1 MDRKG
6 IFPIMFLTLIPLVT
20 LSVGWFAHDPV
31 MLLASVVLLVGAL
44 SSLILFRRGM
54 WKKNWILWLP
64 FAVVLGYLISAVV
77 NGQGPASMYL
87 GGYQRNFGVATWF
100 ALAIVFLI
108 GAQGDVKVRR
118 YLDWVL
124 PGVLIA
130 GLGYGLVQFLDKDPL
145 PWTNP
150 YNAVSLTLGNPNFA
164 GAFFG
169 ILSIIAFSRIFVGK
183 GAVQKT
189 FGVVLF
195 GATVFISLKTNSLQ
209 SPLLIVGGIF
219 VFTLLVNLGSKSG
232 LGRVAKF
239 SSGGVLGAA
248 VIGVVVLFVGSGSWL
263 ASVRE
268 RLFFQGSVAQ
278 RLDYWR
284 TGFEI
289 WKDHPI
295 FGVGTDQFQ
304 RYAALYRTP
313 EQVKRDGVFVIPDKS
328 HNVLIDH
335 FANGGIVVG
344 LIWVA
349 FVVSVFF
356 MLLKAL
362 QKNENVQAR
371 RDLAL
376 LGTMWSTYV
385 LQALISPDQIVLSL
399 IGYSSAGLIAGIYLK
414 DAPTVK
420 VDPFIVRAVA
430 VVALVFAVV
439 ISGTAL
445 KANADA
451 KKVLA
456 GQTIG
461 VEPILEVID
470 AWPNAKTTELIGI
483 EEINKPNNCEFAN
496 QISDRL
502 LKYDDRS
509 AQGWFMKAICNNS
522 ARNFTQAVADITNS
536 VKFDPINPTYLVG
549 KAKLEILASRIDDA
563 KMTIAKITEVDP
575 SNPEL
580 AVLNASV
587 TALK

>member
-1 MDRKG
+1 
-6 IFPIMFLTLIPLVT
+6 MFLALIPIVVI
-20 LSVGWFAHDPV
+20 SVGWFAHDPV
-31 MLLASVVLLVGAL
+31 TLFASTVLLVGAL
-44 SSLILFRRGM
+44 TGVLLFRRGA
-54 WKKNWILWLP
+54 WKRNWILLLP
-64 FAVVLGYLISAVV
+64 FAVVLGYLVSAVV
-77 NGQGPASMYL
+77 NGQGLASLYL

-108 GAQGDVKVRR
+108 GAQGEVRIR
-118 YLDWVL
+118 GYLDWVL
-124 PGVLIA
+124 PVVLIA
-130 GLGYGLVQFLDKDPL
+130 GLGYGLVQFLDKDLL

-150 YNAVSLTLGNPNFA
+150 YKAVSLTLGNPNFA

-169 ILSIIAFSRIFVGK
+169 ILSVLAFSRIFVGK
-183 GAVQKT
+183 GVLQKA

-195 GATVFISLKTNSLQ
+195 GATIFISLKTNSLQ
-209 SPLLIVGGIF
+209 SPILIVGGLV

-248 VIGVVVLFVGSGSWL
+248 VIGVEVLFAGSGSWL
-263 ASVRE
+263 VTARE
-268 RLFFQGSVAQ
+268 KLFFQGSVAQ

-289 WKDHPI
+289 WKDNPI

-335 FANGGIVVG
+335 FANGGLVVG

-349 FVVSVFF
+349 FVVSVFY
-356 MLLKAL
+356 MLFKAL
-362 QKNENVQAR
+362 QKNENVQVR

-385 LQALISPDQIVLSL
+385 FQALISPDQIVLSL

-420 VDPFIVRAVA
+420 VDPFIVRAVT
-430 VVALVFAVV
+430 VVALIFAVV

-445 KANADA
+445 KVNANV

-456 GQTIG
+456 GQIIG

-549 KAKLEILASRIDDA
+549 KAKLEISASRIDDA

-587 TALK
+587 TTLK

>member
-1 MDRKG
+1 
-6 IFPIMFLTLIPLVT
+6 MFLALTPLVL

-31 MLLASVVLLVGAL
+31 TLFASTILLVGAL
-44 SSLILFRRGM
+44 TGLLLFRLGA
-54 WKKNWILWLP
+54 WKRSWIVLLP

-77 NGQGPASMYL
+77 NGQGLASLYL
-87 GGYQRNFGVATWF
+87 GGYQRNFGGATWL
-100 ALAIVFLI
+100 ALAVVFSI
-108 GAQGDVKVRR
+108 AAQGAVNVRG

-124 PGVLIA
+124 PVVLIA

-169 ILSIIAFSRIFVGK
+169 ILSVLAFSRIFVGK
-183 GAVQKT
+183 GLIQKG
-189 FGVVLF
+189 FGAVLF
-195 GATVFISLKTNSLQ
+195 VATVFISLKTNSLQ
-209 SPLLIVGGIF
+209 SPLLIVGGIV
-219 VFTLLVNLGSKSG
+219 VFTLLANFGSKSG
-232 LGRVAKF
+232 LGRVAKI

-248 VIGVVVLFVGSGSWL
+248 VVGVVVLFAGSGSLL
-263 ASVRE
+263 ATARE
-268 RLFFQGSVAQ
+268 KLFFQGSVTQ

-289 WKDHPI
+289 WKDNPI

-335 FANGGIVVG
+335 FANGGLVVG
-344 LIWVA
+344 IIWVA
-349 FVVSVFF
+349 FVISMFY
-356 MLLKAL
+356 MLVKAL
-362 QKNENVQAR
+362 RINESDQVR

-420 VDPFIVRAVA
+420 VDPFIVRAVT
-430 VVALVFAVV
+430 VVALIFAFV

-456 GQTIG
+456 GQIIG
-461 VEPILEVID
+461 VESILEVID

-522 ARNFTQAVADITNS
+522 ARNFNQAVADISNS

-549 KAKLEILASRIDDA
+549 KAKLEISASRIEDA

>member
-1 MDRKG
+1 
-6 IFPIMFLTLIPLVT
+6 MFLALIPLVT

-31 MLLASVVLLVGAL
+31 TLFASTVLLVGAL
-44 SSLILFRRGM
+44 AGLLLFRRGS

-64 FAVVLGYLISAVV
+64 FAVVIGYLTSAVV
-77 NGQGPASMYL
+77 NGQALASLYL

-108 GAQGDVKVRR
+108 GAQGEVKVRG

-169 ILSIIAFSRIFVGK
+169 ILSVIAFSRIFVGK
-183 GAVQKT
+183 GVVQKT
-189 FGVVLF
+189 IGAVLF

-209 SPLLIVGGIF
+209 SPLLIVGGIV
-219 VFTLLVNLGSKSG
+219 VFTLLVNLESKSG

-239 SSGGVLGAA
+239 SSSGVLGTA
-248 VIGVVVLFVGSGSWL
+248 VIGVVVLFAGSGSWL
-263 ASVRE
+263 ATARE
-268 RLFFQGSVAQ
+268 KLFFQGSVAQ

-304 RYAALYRTP
+304 RYSALYRTP
-313 EQVKRDGVFVIPDKS
+313 GQVKRDGVFVIPDKS

-335 FANGGIVVG
+335 FANGGLVVG

-356 MLLKAL
+356 MLFKAL
-362 QKNENVQAR
+362 QKNENVQVR
-371 RDLAL
+371 RDLAV

-385 LQALISPDQIVLSL
+385 LQALISPDQIILSL
-399 IGYSSAGLIAGIYLK
+399 IGYSSAGLIASIYLK
-414 DAPTVK
+414 DAPTAK
-420 VDPFIVRAVA
+420 VDPFIVRAVT
-430 VVALVFAVV
+430 VVALIFAVV
-439 ISGTAL
+439 ISSTAL

-456 GQTIG
+456 GQIIG

-509 AQGWFMKAICNNS
+509 SQGWYMKALCNNS

-536 VKFDPINPTYLVG
+536 VKFDPVNPTYLVG
-549 KAKLEILASRIDDA
+549 KAKLEIAASRIDDA
-563 KMTIAKITEVDP
+563 KVTIAKITEVDP
-575 SNPEL
+575 SNAEL

-587 TALK
+587 TALE

>member
-1 MDRKG
+1 
-6 IFPIMFLTLIPLVT
+6 MFLALIPIVVI
-20 LSVGWFAHDPV
+20 SVGWFAHDPV
-31 MLLASVVLLVGAL
+31 TLFASTVLLVGAL
-44 SSLILFRRGM
+44 TGVLLFRRGA
-54 WKKNWILWLP
+54 WKRNWILLLP
-64 FAVVLGYLISAVV
+64 FAVVLGYLVSAVV
-77 NGQGPASMYL
+77 NGQGLASLYL

-108 GAQGDVKVRR
+108 GAQGEVRIR
-118 YLDWVL
+118 GYLDWVL
-124 PGVLIA
+124 PVVLIA

-150 YNAVSLTLGNPNFA
+150 YKAVSLTLGNPNFA

-169 ILSIIAFSRIFVGK
+169 ILSVLAFSRIFVGK
-183 GAVQKT
+183 GVLQKA

-195 GATVFISLKTNSLQ
+195 GATIFISLKTNSLQ
-209 SPLLIVGGIF
+209 SPILIVGGLV

-248 VIGVVVLFVGSGSWL
+248 VIGVVVLFAGSGSWL
-263 ASVRE
+263 ATARE
-268 RLFFQGSVAQ
+268 KLFFQGSVAQ

-289 WKDHPI
+289 WKDNPI

-335 FANGGIVVG
+335 FANGGLVVG

-349 FVVSVFF
+349 FVVSVFY
-356 MLLKAL
+356 MLFKAL
-362 QKNENVQAR
+362 QKNENVQVR

-420 VDPFIVRAVA
+420 VDPFIVRAVT
-430 VVALVFAVV
+430 VVALIFAVV

-445 KANADA
+445 KVNANV

-456 GQTIG
+456 GQIIG

-509 AQGWFMKAICNNS
+509 AQGWYMKAICNNS
-522 ARNFTQAVADITNS
+522 GGNFTQAVVDVTNS

-549 KAKLEILASRIDDA
+549 KAKLEIAASRIDDA

>member
-1 MDRKG
+1 
-6 IFPIMFLTLIPLVT
+6 MFLVLVPLVL

-31 MLLASVVLLVGAL
+31 TLFASTVLFVGAL
-44 SSLILFRRGM
+44 AGLLLFRRGA
-54 WKKNWILWLP
+54 WKRSWILWLP
-64 FAVVLGYLISAVV
+64 FVVVLGYLISAVV
-77 NGQGPASMYL
+77 NGQGLASLYL
-87 GGYQRNFGVATWF
+87 GGYQRNFGMATWL
-100 ALAIVFLI
+100 ALAVVFLI
-108 GAQGDVKVRR
+108 GAQGEVKVRG

-130 GLGYGLVQFLDKDPL
+130 GLGYGLVQFFSKDPL

-150 YNAVSLTLGNPNFA
+150 FNAVSLTLGNPNFA

-169 ILSIIAFSRIFVGK
+169 ILSVLAFSCIFVGK
-183 GAVQKT
+183 GVVQKS
-189 FGVVLF
+189 FGAALF
-195 GATVFISLKTNSLQ
+195 AATVFISLKTNSLQ
-209 SPLLIVGGIF
+209 SPLLIVGGI
-219 VFTLLVNLGSKSG
+219 VIYTLLANFGSKSG
-232 LGRVAKF
+232 FGRVAKI

-248 VIGVVVLFVGSGSWL
+248 VVGVVTLFAGSGSWL
-263 ASVRE
+263 ATARE
-268 RLFFQGSVAQ
+268 KLFFQGSVAQ

-289 WKDHPI
+289 WKDNPI

-335 FANGGIVVG
+335 FANGGLVVG

-349 FVVSVFF
+349 FVISVFF
-356 MLLKAL
+356 MLVKAL
-362 QKNENVQAR
+362 RKNESVQVR
-371 RDLAL
+371 RDLVL

-414 DAPTVK
+414 DASTIK
-420 VDPFIVRAVA
+420 IDPFIVRAVTA
-430 VVALVFAVV
+430 VALVFVV
-439 ISGTAL
+439 AISGKAL
-445 KANADA
+445 MANADT

-456 GQTIG
+456 GQIIG
-461 VEPILEVID
+461 VEPVLKVID

-509 AQGWFMKAICNNS
+509 AQGWYMKAICSNS
-522 ARNFTQAVADITNS
+522 ASNFTQAVEEVTNS

-549 KAKLEILASRIDDA
+549 KAKLEIAAARIADA
-563 KMTIAKITEVDP
+563 KVTIAKITEFDP
-575 SNPEL
+575 TNPEL
-580 AVLNASV
+580 PVLNASV
-587 TALK
+587 LALR

>member
-1 MDRKG
+1 
-6 IFPIMFLTLIPLVT
+6 MFLALIPLVIM
-20 LSVGWFAHDPV
+20 SVGWFAHDPV
-31 MLLASVVLLVGAL
+31 TLFASTVLLVGAL
-44 SSLILFRRGM
+44 VGLLLFRQGS

-64 FAVVLGYLISAVV
+64 FAVVFGYLASAVI
-77 NGQGPASMYL
+77 NGQGLASLYL
-87 GGYQRNFGVATWF
+87 GGYQRNFGMATWF

-108 GAQGDVKVRR
+108 GAQGEVKVRG

-169 ILSIIAFSRIFVGK
+169 ILSVLAFSRIFLGK
-183 GAVQKT
+183 GLIQKV

-209 SPLLIVGGIF
+209 SPLLIVGGI
-219 VFTLLVNLGSKSG
+219 VVLTLLVNLGSKSG

-248 VIGVVVLFVGSGSWL
+248 VIGVVVLFAGSGSFL

-335 FANGGIVVG
+335 FANGGLLVG

-356 MLLKAL
+356 MLFKAL
-362 QKNENVQAR
+362 QKNENVQIR

-420 VDPFIVRAVA
+420 VDPFIVRAVT
-430 VVALVFAVV
+430 VVALIFAVV

-456 GQTIG
+456 GQIIG

-522 ARNFTQAVADITNS
+522 ARNFSQAVADITNS

-549 KAKLEILASRIDDA
+549 KAKLEISASRIDDA
-563 KMTIAKITEVDP
+563 KITIAKITEVDP

-587 TALK
+587 AAIK

>member
-1 MDRKG
+1 
-6 IFPIMFLTLIPLVT
+6 MFLALIPLVVV
-20 LSVGWFAHDPV
+20 SVGWFAHDPV
-31 MLLASVVLLVGAL
+31 GLFASTVLLVGTL
-44 SSLILFRRGM
+44 TGLLLFRREI
-54 WKKNWILWLP
+54 WKKCWILWLP
-64 FAVVLGYLISAVV
+64 FAVVVGYLISALV
-77 NGQGPASMYL
+77 NGQELASLYL
-87 GGYQRNFGVATWF
+87 GGYQRNFGVATWL
-100 ALAIVFLI
+100 ALVIVFLI
-108 GAQGDVKVRR
+108 GAQGEVKVRG

-124 PGVLIA
+124 PAVLVA

-150 YNAVSLTLGNPNFA
+150 YKAVSLTLGNPNFA

-169 ILSIIAFSRIFVGK
+169 ILSIVAFSRIFVGK
-183 GAVQKT
+183 GLIQKS
-189 FGVVLF
+189 FGAFLF
-195 GATVFISLKTNSLQ
+195 GATSFISLKTNSLQ
-209 SPLLIVGGIF
+209 SPLLIVGGII
-219 VFTLLVNLGSKSG
+219 VFTLLSNLGSKRA

-248 VIGVVVLFVGSGSWL
+248 VVGVVVMFAESGSWF
-263 ASVRE
+263 ATARE
-268 RLFFQGSVAQ
+268 KLFFQGSVEQ
-278 RLDYWR
+278 RLDFWR

-335 FANGGIVVG
+335 FANGGLVVG
-344 LIWVA
+344 LIWTA

-356 MLLKAL
+356 MLVKAL
-362 QKNENVQAR
+362 RATDKVQVR
-371 RDLAL
+371 RDLAI

-399 IGYSSAGLIAGIYLK
+399 IGYSSASLIAGVYLK
-414 DAPTVK
+414 DAPTLK
-420 VDPFIVRAVA
+420 IDPFVVRSVTGFAL
-430 VVALVFAVV
+430 ALVVV
-439 ISGTAL
+439 VSGMAL

-456 GQTIG
+456 GEITG
-461 VEPILEVID
+461 VEPILKVID
-470 AWPNAKTTELIGI
+470 SWPNAKTTELIGI

-509 AQGWFMKAICNNS
+509 AQGWYMKAICNNS
-522 ARNFTQAVADITNS
+522 ARNFSQAVEDITNS

-549 KAKLEILASRIDDA
+549 KAKLEISAARLDDA
-563 KMTIAKITEVDP
+563 KVTIAKITEVDP

-580 AVLNASV
+580 AALNSSV
-587 TALK
+587 SATK

>member
-1 MDRKG
+1 
-6 IFPIMFLTLIPLVT
+6 MFLALIPLILV
-20 LSVGWFAHDPV
+20 SVGWFAHDPV
-31 MLLASVVLLVGAL
+31 VLFASTVLLVGAL
-44 SSLILFRRGM
+44 VAVLLHRHGT
-54 WKKNWILWLP
+54 WKKKWILWLP
-64 FAVVLGYLISAVV
+64 FAGVIGYLISAVV
-77 NGQGPASMYL
+77 NGQGIASLYL
-87 GGYQRNFGVATWF
+87 GGYQRNFGVATWL
-100 ALAIVFLI
+100 ALAVVFLI
-108 GAQGDVKVRR
+108 GAQDDMKVRG

-130 GLGYGLVQFLDKDPL
+130 GLGYGLIQFLNKDPL

-150 YNAVSLTLGNPNFA
+150 FKAVFLTLGNPNFA

-169 ILSIIAFSRIFVGK
+169 ILSVIAISRIFLGK
-183 GAVQKT
+183 TAGHKV
-189 FGVVLF
+189 FGVLLLT
-195 GATVFISLKTNSLQ
+195 ATAFISLKTKSLQ
-209 SPLLIVGGIF
+209 SPLLIVGGLV
-219 VFTLLVNLGSKSG
+219 VFTLLSNLGSKSG
-232 LGRVAKF
+232 LGRVAKY

-248 VIGVVVLFVGSGSWL
+248 FVGVVVLFAGTGSWL
-263 ASVRE
+263 ATARE
-268 RLFFQGSVAQ
+268 KLFFQGSVAQ

-304 RYAALYRTP
+304 RYAALYRTR

-335 FANGGIVVG
+335 FANGGLVVG
-344 LIWVA
+344 LIWIA
-349 FVVSVFF
+349 FVISVFY
-356 MLLKAL
+356 MLIKSIRN
-362 QKNENVQAR
+362 NEKVQVR

-414 DAPTVK
+414 NAPTFK
-420 VDPFIVRAVA
+420 IDPFMVRAVTA
-430 VVALVFAVV
+430 FALVLVLV
-439 ISGTAL
+439 ISGKAL
-445 KANADA
+445 MANADA

-456 GQTIG
+456 GEITG
-461 VEPILEVID
+461 VAPILKVID

-483 EEINKPNNCEFAN
+483 QEINKPNNCEFAN

-509 AQGWFMKAICNNS
+509 AQGWYMKAICDN
-522 ARNFTQAVADITNS
+522 AAQNFSKAVDDINNS
-536 VKFDPINPTYLVG
+536 VKFDPINPSYLVG
-549 KAKLEILASRIDDA
+549 KAKLEIAASRIDDA
-563 KMTIAKITEVDP
+563 KVTIAKITEVDP

-580 AVLNASV
+580 VALNSSV
-587 TALK
+587 SAIK

>member
-1 MDRKG
+1 
-6 IFPIMFLTLIPLVT
+6 MFLALIPIVV

-31 MLLASVVLLVGAL
+31 TLFASTVLLVGAL
-44 SSLILFRRGM
+44 VGVLLFRRGA
-54 WKKNWILWLP
+54 WKRNWILWLP
-64 FAVVLGYLISAVV
+64 FAVVLGYLVSAMV
-77 NGQGPASMYL
+77 NGQELASLYL

-108 GAQGDVKVRR
+108 GAQGELKVRG

-169 ILSIIAFSRIFVGK
+169 ILSVLAFSRIFLGK
-183 GAVQKT
+183 GMVQKT

-209 SPLLIVGGIF
+209 SPLLIVGGIV

-232 LGRVAKF
+232 LGRIAKF

-248 VIGVVVLFVGSGSWL
+248 IIGVVVLFAGSGSWL
-263 ASVRE
+263 ASARE

-289 WKDHPI
+289 WKDHPT

-335 FANGGIVVG
+335 FANGGLVVG

-356 MLLKAL
+356 MLFKAL
-362 QKNENVQAR
+362 QKNENVQVR

-420 VDPFIVRAVA
+420 VDPFIVRAVT
-430 VVALVFAVV
+430 VVALIFAVV

-445 KANADA
+445 RVNADV

-456 GQTIG
+456 GQIIG
-461 VEPILEVID
+461 VEPILEVVD

-522 ARNFTQAVADITNS
+522 ARNFNQAVADITNS
-536 VKFDPINPTYLVG
+536 VKFDPINPTFLVG
-549 KAKLEILASRIDDA
+549 KAKLEISASRIDDA

>member
-1 MDRKG
+1 
-6 IFPIMFLTLIPLVT
+6 MFLALIPLILV
-20 LSVGWFAHDPV
+20 SVGWFAHDPV
-31 MLLASVVLLVGAL
+31 VLFASTVLLVGAL
-44 SSLILFRRGM
+44 VAVLLHRHGT
-54 WKKNWILWLP
+54 WKKKWILWLP
-64 FAVVLGYLISAVV
+64 FAGVIGYLISAVV
-77 NGQGPASMYL
+77 NGQGIASLYL
-87 GGYQRNFGVATWF
+87 GGYQRNFGVATWL
-100 ALAIVFLI
+100 ALAVVFLI
-108 GAQGDVKVRR
+108 GAQDDMKVRG

-130 GLGYGLVQFLDKDPL
+130 GLGYGLIQFLNKDPL

-150 YNAVSLTLGNPNFA
+150 FKAVFLTLGNPNFA

-169 ILSIIAFSRIFVGK
+169 ILSVIAISRIFLGK
-183 GAVQKT
+183 TAGHKV
-189 FGVVLF
+189 FGVLLLT
-195 GATVFISLKTNSLQ
+195 ATAFISLKTKSLQ
-209 SPLLIVGGIF
+209 SPLLIVGGLV
-219 VFTLLVNLGSKSG
+219 VFTLLSNLGSKSG
-232 LGRVAKF
+232 LGRVAKY

-248 VIGVVVLFVGSGSWL
+248 FVGVVVLFAGTGSWL
-263 ASVRE
+263 ATARE
-268 RLFFQGSVAQ
+268 KLFFQGSVAQ

-304 RYAALYRTP
+304 RYAALYRTR

-335 FANGGIVVG
+335 FANGGLVVG
-344 LIWVA
+344 LIWIA
-349 FVVSVFF
+349 FVISVFY
-356 MLLKAL
+356 MLIKSIRN
-362 QKNENVQAR
+362 NEKVQVR

-414 DAPTVK
+414 NAPTFK
-420 VDPFIVRAVA
+420 IDPFMVRAVTA
-430 VVALVFAVV
+430 FALVLVLV
-439 ISGTAL
+439 ISGKAL
-445 KANADA
+445 MANADA

-456 GQTIG
+456 GEITG
-461 VEPILEVID
+461 VAPILKVID

-483 EEINKPNNCEFAN
+483 QEINKPNNCEFAN

-509 AQGWFMKAICNNS
+509 AQGWYMKAICNNS
-522 ARNFTQAVADITNS
+522 ALNFSKAVGDINNS
-536 VKFDPINPTYLVG
+536 VKFDPINTSYLVG
-549 KAKLEILASRIDDA
+549 KAKLEIAASRIADA
-563 KMTIAKITEVDP
+563 KVTIAKITEVDP

-580 AVLNASV
+580 VGLNSSV
-587 TALK
+587 SAIK

>member
-1 MDRKG
+1 
-6 IFPIMFLTLIPLVT
+6 MFLALIPLVL

-31 MLLASVVLLVGAL
+31 TLFASTVLLVGAFAGVL
-44 SSLILFRRGM
+44 LFRRGA
-54 WKKNWILWLP
+54 WKRSWIQLLP
-64 FAVVLGYLISAVV
+64 FAAVVGYLISAVV
-77 NGQGPASMYL
+77 NGQGLASLYL
-87 GGYQRNFGVATWF
+87 GGYQRNFGVATWL
-100 ALAIVFLI
+100 ALAVVFLI
-108 GAQGDVKVRR
+108 GAQGEVKVRG

-150 YNAVSLTLGNPNFA
+150 YDAVSLTLGNPNFA

-169 ILSIIAFSRIFVGK
+169 ILSVLAFSRIFLGK
-183 GAVQKT
+183 GVVQKS
-189 FGVVLF
+189 FGAVLF
-195 GATVFISLKTNSLQ
+195 AATVFISLKTNSLQ
-209 SPLLIVGGIF
+209 SPLLIVGGVV
-219 VFTLLVNLGSKSG
+219 VFTLLANFGSKSG
-232 LGRVAKF
+232 LGRVAKI

-248 VIGVVVLFVGSGSWL
+248 VVGVVVLFAGSGSLL
-263 ASVRE
+263 ATARE
-268 RLFFQGSVAQ
+268 KLFFQGSVAQ

-289 WKDHPI
+289 WKDNPI

-335 FANGGIVVG
+335 FANGGLVVG

-349 FVVSVFF
+349 FVISVFY
-356 MLLKAL
+356 MLVKAL
-362 QKNENVQAR
+362 RLNESVQAR

-376 LGTMWSTYV
+376 LGTIWSSYV

-414 DAPTVK
+414 DAPTIQI
-420 VDPFIVRAVA
+420 DPFIVRAITA
-430 VVALVFAVV
+430 VALVFVIA
-439 ISGTAL
+439 ISGKAL
-445 KANADA
+445 MANADA

-456 GQTIG
+456 GQIIG
-461 VEPILEVID
+461 VEPVLKVID

-509 AQGWFMKAICNNS
+509 AQGWYMKAICSNS
-522 ARNFTQAVADITNS
+522 ASNFTQAVEEVTNS

-549 KAKLEILASRIDDA
+549 KAKLEIAAARIANA
-563 KMTIAKITEVDP
+563 KVTIAKITEVDP
-575 SNPEL
+575 TNPEL
-580 AVLNASV
+580 PALNASV
-587 TALK
+587 LALK

>member
-1 MDRKG
+1 
-6 IFPIMFLTLIPLVT
+6 MFLVLIPLVL

-31 MLLASVVLLVGAL
+31 TLFASTVLLIGAFAGVL
-44 SSLILFRRGM
+44 LFRGGT
-54 WKKNWILWLP
+54 WKKNWIAWLP

-77 NGQGPASMYL
+77 NGQGLASLYL
-87 GGYQRNFGVATWF
+87 GGYQRNFGVATWL

-108 GAQGDVKVRR
+108 GAQGEVKVRG

-124 PGVLIA
+124 PGVLVA

-150 YNAVSLTLGNPNFA
+150 YSAVSLTLGNPNFA

-169 ILSIIAFSRIFVGK
+169 ILIIIAFSCIFVDK
-183 GAVQKT
+183 GVIQKS
-189 FGVVLF
+189 F
-195 GATVFISLKTNSLQ
+195 GALLFATTVFISLKTNSLQ
-209 SPLLIVGGIF
+209 SPLLIVAGIV

-232 LGRVAKF
+232 LRRVAKI

-248 VIGVVVLFVGSGSWL
+248 VVGVVVLFAGSGSLL
-263 ASVRE
+263 ATARE
-268 RLFFQGSVAQ
+268 KLFFQGSVAQ

-289 WKDHPI
+289 WKDNPI

-335 FANGGIVVG
+335 FANGGLVVG

-349 FVVSVFF
+349 FVISVFY
-356 MLLKAL
+356 MLVKAL
-362 QKNENVQAR
+362 RINESVQVR

-414 DAPTVK
+414 DAPTIK
-420 VDPFIVRAVA
+420 IDPFIVRAVTA
-430 VVALVFAVV
+430 MALVFAVA
-439 ISGTAL
+439 ISGKAL
-445 KANADA
+445 MANAGA

-456 GQTIG
+456 GQIIG
-461 VEPILEVID
+461 VEPILKVID

-483 EEINKPNNCEFAN
+483 DEINKPNNCEFAN

-509 AQGWFMKAICNNS
+509 AQGWYMKAICSNS
-522 ARNFTQAVADITNS
+522 ASNFTQAVEEVTNS
-536 VKFDPINPTYLVG
+536 IEFDPINPTYLVG
-549 KAKLEILASRIDDA
+549 KAKLEIAAARIADA
-563 KMTIAKITEVDP
+563 KVTITKIAEVDP
-575 SNPEL
+575 TNPEL
-580 AVLNASV
+580 AALNASV
-587 TALK
+587 LALK

>member
-1 MDRKG
+1 
-6 IFPIMFLTLIPLVT
+6 MFLALIPLVV

-31 MLLASVVLLVGAL
+31 DLFASAVLLVGAL
-44 SSLILFRRGM
+44 VGLLLFRRGT
-54 WKKNWILWLP
+54 WQKSRILCLP
-64 FAVVLGYLISAVV
+64 FAVVIGYLISAVV
-77 NGQGPASMYL
+77 NGQGLASLYL
-87 GGYQRNFGVATWF
+87 GGYQRNFGVATWL

-108 GAQGDVKVRR
+108 GAQGEVKLRG

-130 GLGYGLVQFLDKDPL
+130 GLGYGLVQFLDRDPL

-150 YNAVSLTLGNPNFA
+150 YEAVSLTLGNPNFA

-169 ILSIIAFSRIFVGK
+169 ILAVIAFSRIFVGK
-183 GAVQKT
+183 GVVQKS
-189 FGVVLF
+189 FGVLLF
-195 GATVFISLKTNSLQ
+195 GATVFICLKTNSLQ
-209 SPLLIVGGIF
+209 SPLLIVGGVV
-219 VFTLLVNLGSKSG
+219 VFTLLSNLGSKSG
-232 LGRVAKF
+232 LGRIAKF
-239 SSGGVLGAA
+239 SSGGVLGLA
-248 VIGVVVLFVGSGSWL
+248 VVGVVVLFAGSASWL
-263 ASVRE
+263 VTARE
-268 RLFFQGSVAQ
+268 KLFFQGSVAQ

-295 FGVGTDQFQ
+295 LGVGTDQFQ

-335 FANGGIVVG
+335 FANGGLIVG

-356 MLLKAL
+356 MLVKAL
-362 QKNENVQAR
+362 RAADKVQVR
-371 RDLAL
+371 RDLAI

-414 DAPTVK
+414 DAPTLK
-420 VDPFIVRAVA
+420 IDPFVVRSITGFALALA
-430 VVALVFAVV
+430 VVV
-439 ISGTAL
+439 SSMAL
-445 KANADA
+445 KVNADA

-456 GQTIG
+456 GQITG
-461 VEPILEVID
+461 VEQILEVID

-483 EEINKPNNCEFAN
+483 QEINKPNNCEFAN

-509 AQGWFMKAICNNS
+509 AQGWYMKAICNNS
-522 ARNFTQAVADITNS
+522 ARNFTQAVQDVTNS
-536 VKFDPINPTYLVG
+536 VKFDPINPSYLVG
-549 KAKLEILASRIDDA
+549 KAKLEIAASRIADA
-563 KMTIAKITEVDP
+563 KVTIAKIAEVDP

-580 AVLNASV
+580 AALNSSVLAV
-587 TALK
+587 K

>member
-1 MDRKG
+1 
-6 IFPIMFLTLIPLVT
+6 MFLALIPLVVV
-20 LSVGWFAHDPV
+20 SVGWFAHDPV
-31 MLLASVVLLVGAL
+31 GLFASTVLLVAAL
-44 SSLILFRRGM
+44 AGLLVFRRGT
-54 WKKNWILWLP
+54 WKKNRILWLP
-64 FAVVLGYLISAVV
+64 FAVVVGYLISALV
-77 NGQGPASMYL
+77 NGQGLASLYL
-87 GGYQRNFGVATWF
+87 GGYQRNFGVATWL
-100 ALAIVFLI
+100 ALAIAFLI
-108 GAQGDVKVRR
+108 GAQGEVKVRG

-130 GLGYGLVQFLDKDPL
+130 GLGYGLVQYLDKDPL

-150 YNAVSLTLGNPNFA
+150 YKAVSLTLGNPNFA

-169 ILSIIAFSRIFVGK
+169 ILSVVAFSRIIVGK
-183 GAVQKT
+183 GLVQKS
-189 FGVVLF
+189 FGVLLF
-195 GATVFISLKTNSLQ
+195 GATAFICLKTNSLQ
-209 SPLLIVGGIF
+209 SPLLIVGGIV
-219 VFTLLVNLGSKSG
+219 VFTLLSNLGSKSG

-239 SSGGVLGAA
+239 ASGGVLGTA
-248 VIGVVVLFVGSGSWL
+248 VVGVVVLFAGSASWL
-263 ASVRE
+263 ATVRE
-268 RLFFQGSVAQ
+268 KLFFQGSVAQ

-335 FANGGIVVG
+335 FANGGLVVG

-349 FVVSVFF
+349 FVVSVFL
-356 MLLKAL
+356 MLIKAL
-362 QKNENVQAR
+362 RSADKVQVR
-371 RDLAL
+371 RDLAI

-414 DAPTVK
+414 DAPTMK
-420 VDPFIVRAVA
+420 LDPFIVRSVTGF
-430 VVALVFAVV
+430 VLVLAMV
-439 ISGTAL
+439 ISGMAL
-445 KANADA
+445 KVNADA

-456 GQTIG
+456 GQITG
-461 VEPILEVID
+461 VEQILKVVD

-502 LKYDDRS
+502 LKYDNRS
-509 AQGWFMKAICNNS
+509 AQGWYMKAICDNN
-522 ARNFTQAVADITNS
+522 AKNFAKAVEDITNS

-549 KAKLEILASRIDDA
+549 KAKLEISAARLDDA
-563 KMTIAKITEVDP
+563 RVTIAKITEVDP

-580 AVLNASV
+580 AALNSSV
-587 TALK
+587 SAIK